1 MTPHELREALLRAL
15 AFDTRGQPRPGARLL
30 RYDAEEA
37 ALLLPFS
44 GECVVLRA
52 VEEGDGAALEALRA
66 RLAVLEEAARGSHLN
81 IVVLGGGDAA
91 RRALKEAGSFW
102 GRGPLTLFHVTGE
115 GRLWCNRFLGR
126 GPSVVGPVLKQG
138 LKRAVAG
145 GALSAGERALLVPD
159 EREAPRPGAEPSAE
173 AVFWTALARRTP
185 WACWAIGVVAVILF
199 VLEMAW
205 GGSESALT
213 LYRMG
218 ANVPERVRA
227 GEVFRLFSS
236 AFLHIGVPHLVINLW
251 ALRVVGP
258 FLEKIL
264 GSARFIILYALSALA
279 GNVASVAIGRAQ
291 IAGGASGAL
300 WGIMVASFA
309 LALWPRGLLPDGVR
323 RVVKTQGWQP
333 LAVNV
338 VYSFMPRID
347 LFAHFGGGL
356 AGGLLVAAGALT
368 RGLQRPGT
376 SAETRRRDGVAT
388 ALGAVLSLL
397 MVGSVITALV
407 VGRPWEP
414 LELPRRLW

>member
-1 MTPHELREALLRAL
+1 LTPHELREALLRAL
-15 AFDTRGQPRPGARLL
+15 AFDNRGQPRRGARLL

-37 ALLLPFS
+37 ALLLSVS
-44 GECVVLRA
+44 GECVVSRA

-66 RLAVLEEAARGSHLN
+66 RLAVLEEAARGSQLN
-81 IVVLGGGDAA
+81 VVVLGGGDAA
-91 RRALKEAGSFW
+91 RRVLKEAGSFW
-102 GRGPLTLFHVTGE
+102 GRSPLTLFHVTGE

-126 GPSVVGPVLKQG
+126 GPNVVGPVLKQG

-145 GALSAGERALLVPD
+145 GPLSASERAVLLPD
-159 EREAPRPGAEPSAE
+159 EREAPRDHGAEPSAE
-173 AVFWTALARRTP
+173 AVFWTTLARRTP
-185 WACWAIGVVAVILF
+185 WACWAIGVVVVILF

-264 GSARFIILYALSALA
+264 GTARFIILYALSALA
-279 GNVASVAIGRAQ
+279 GNVASVAIGRAH
-291 IAGGASGAL
+291 ISAGASGAL

-333 LAVNV
+333 LAVNF

-356 AGGLLVAAGALT
+356 AGGLLVATGALT
-368 RGLQRPGT
+368 RGLERPGT
-376 SAETRRRDGVAT
+376 SAEAPRHDGVAT
-388 ALGAVLSLL
+388 ALAALLSLL
-397 MVGSVITALV
+397 MVGSVIAALV
-407 VGRPWEP
+407 VGRPWEEP
-414 LELPRRLW
+414 WELR